1 MNYVPD
7 RANNPNRKPNSEL
20 KMTPAMNKQ
29 QEIDDMVSQI
39 RAKRKLKAA
48 PGSPESRGYW
58 TDNSGLH

>member
-1 MNYVPD
+1 MANVPD
-7 RANNPNRKPNSEL
+7 RANDPRRGLNREL
-20 KMTPAMNKQ
+20 KVTPAMNKQ
-29 QEIDDMVSQI
+29 QEIDSMVSQI